1 MKAFAIL
8 VLAMVFSIPALAANC
23 PDLMQE
29 IDDRL
34 AAGPALEMDEVE
46 RVIEL
51 RTEGEI
57 AHQTGDHG
65 DATEALEEAIAIL
78 DAAE

>member
-1 MKAFAIL
+1 MKKLL
-8 VLAMVFSIPALAANC
+8 VLMMALAFSLPALAGNC
-23 PDLMQE
+23 PNLMQE

-34 AAGPALEMDEVE
+34 AAGPGLDMAEVE

-51 RTEGEI
+51 RTEGEM

-65 DATEALEEAIAIL
+65 EAVASLEEAIAIL
-78 DAAE
+78 KDAE